1 MKHTAKQFF
10 KVLTLFSL
18 IFISTFVVIAQPCSV
33 SGNFQNQSQIDSFN
47 LLNPGCTIIHGDLVL
62 SGSDISNIDSLYKI
76 TEIRGG
82 LRVHNSGIKE
92 LKGLSKVKNLRYISL
107 RSNDLLSNISSFDS
121 LISIKDSFMIAD
133 CPQLESISVFPILSS
148 VARMVVRGRT
158 DKLKRIVGFD
168 SLRIMNNGFI
178 MDNNFGVEEI
188 NGFHNVGPIDFSLS
202 NNHHLKTVIGFNGY
216 VQVCSDTTSILQD
229 GVFLGIFRNDSLQT
243 FDGLHNVEC
252 FGRFHIWENFHLKS
266 VNVAR
271 NTKKVSD
278 FSVQYNFML
287 NDIQGFNKV
296 YAIHSNGFIDI
307 NNNDSL
313 NQIHIFK
320 ELRKVHRLIISETQ
334 AKSFNESFIN
344 LDTIGDLRN
353 LGMLVLLS
361 NRKLTDI
368 SVFNDLKYTD
378 EIIIL
383 DNRLLGE
390 CSIESICNH
399 IKAERYIE
407 VWITNYPGCRS
418 VNQILAKC
426 KVYLEEEHEDNVII
440 FPNPASEII
449 NIKRPSI
456 LDHSP
461 LIIVILDIAGREM
474 LRKNV
479 DLSTY
484 QDTYVVD
491 ISNLAQGSYQV
502 VLLGDRFLQ
511 PVPLIKI

>member
-47 LLNPGCTIIHGDLVL
+47 SLNPRCTIIRGDLVL
-62 SGSDISNIDSLYKI
+62 SGSDISNIDSLYNI
-76 TEIRGG
+76 IEVTGG
-82 LRVHNSGIKE
+82 LRVQNTLLKE
-92 LKGLSKVKNLRYISL
+92 LKGLSKVKNLRFISL
-107 RSNDLLSNISSFDS
+107 RSNDSLSNISSFDS
-121 LISIKDSFMIAD
+121 LITINESLKVVD
-133 CPQLESISVFPILSS
+133 CPALASISVFPKLRS
-148 VARMVVRGRT
+148 VDYIEIKGRT
-158 DKLKRIVGFD
+158 DKLKEINGFD
-168 SLRIMNNGFI
+168 SLRFINNAFV
-178 MDNNFGVEEI
+178 MDNNFGVEVI
-188 NGFHNVGPIDFSLS
+188 SGFQNVCPVNFVLS
-202 NNHHLKTVIGFNGY
+202 ENRNLKTVIGFNGY
-216 VQVCSDTTSILQD
+216 LQFCSDTTSVLQD
-229 GVFLGIFRNDSLQT
+229 GVFVQIFRNDSLQT

-320 ELRKVHRLIISETQ
+320 ELRKVQILIISETQ

-353 LGMLVLLS
+353 SGLLVLLS

-368 SVFNDLKYTD
+368 SVFNNLKYTD

-399 IKAERYIE
+399 IKAERDIE

-426 KVYLEEEHEDNVII
+426 TVSTTVDNSHDLVI
-440 FPNPASEII
+440 FPNPTSDFITI
-449 NIKRPSI
+449 QQSNTFIQVPTVVKI
-456 LDHSP
+456 Y
-461 LIIVILDIAGREM
+461 DITGRELM
-474 LRKNV
+474 HKTV
-479 DLSTY
+479 DWSESS
-484 QDTYVVD
+484 DNFSMD
-491 ISNLAQGSYQV
+491 ISHLPKGSYQV
-502 VLLGDRFLQ
+502 VLLTRPYKQTTRL
-511 PVPLIKI
+511 VKI